1 MPKPIA
7 DRAFDLELG
16 PAYRYTE
23 FTDDTVQASVAARG
37 SLDLKWKLLRNVTLA
52 QNASAY
58 VQRFNSTLAST
69 TSLSARLFGPL
80 SAQLSY
86 NVQYE
91 SEPPVG
97 SVSTD
102 TTSRAG
108 LVYSF

>member
-1 MPKPIA
+1 MQL
-7 DRAFDLELG
+7 DVELG

-23 FTDDTVQASVAARG
+23 YTDNNVQASLAARG
-37 SLDLKWKLLRNVTLA
+37 SVDLKWKLLRNVTIS

-58 VQRFNSTLAST
+58 VQRFNSTVAST
-69 TSLSARLFGPL
+69 TSLNARLFGPL

-108 LVYSF
+108 LVYAF